1 MFGLSL
7 HPAVVHYPIALGV
20 VGAVAVLGY
29 AIVPKPGLR
38 WVGPVLLAIALAGA
52 GGAYFTGESAKDRA
66 ADAGVP
72 QGEIERHESISVW
85 SLGVLSLATLLAWA
99 TAASRRGSWV
109 AAPVA
114 VAAAGMILWTSHLGG
129 RLVYIYGA
137 GRVAKSAVPAIP
149 EPGQEK
155 DVAEP
160 GSGAP

>member
-1 MFGLSL
+1 VFGLEL

-29 AIVPKPGLR
+29 ATVPKPALR
-38 WVGPVLLAIALAGA
+38 WVGPALLTIALAGA
-52 GGAYFTGESAKDRA
+52 GAAYFSGKSAEDRA
-66 ADAGVP
+66 VDAGVP
-72 QGEIERHESISVW
+72 LGEIERHESTSVW

-99 TAASRRGSWV
+99 TAASRRGAWV

-155 DVAEP
+155 DVGQP

>member
-1 MFGLSL
+1 
-7 HPAVVHYPIALGV
+7 
-20 VGAVAVLGY
+20 
-29 AIVPKPGLR
+29 VPL
-38 WVGPVLLAIALAGA
+38 
-52 GGAYFTGESAKDRA
+52 
-66 ADAGVP
+66 
-72 QGEIERHESISVW
+72 GEIERHESTSVW

-99 TAASRRGSWV
+99 TAASRRGAWV

-155 DVAEP
+155 DVGQP